1 MIGYEWGPVSMNS
14 VVGSYDGFEAIMISN
29 KMVSIMK
36 SKGMRRSFKVTVA
49 CGNKNG
55 LVGKQFFK

>member
-1 MIGYEWGPVSMNS
+1 MTWNS
-14 VVGSYDGFEAIMISN
+14 VVGSYNGFEAIMISN

-55 LVGKQFFK
+55 LVGKIFLK

>member
-1 MIGYEWGPVSMNS
+1 MTLNS
-14 VVGSYDGFEAIMISN
+14 LVGSYDGFEAIMISN